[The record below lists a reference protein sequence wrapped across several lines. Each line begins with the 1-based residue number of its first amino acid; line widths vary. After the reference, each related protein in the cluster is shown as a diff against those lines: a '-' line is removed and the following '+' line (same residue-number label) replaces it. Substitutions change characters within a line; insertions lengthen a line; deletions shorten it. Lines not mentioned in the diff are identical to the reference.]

1 MPMRKMMSIVFLL
14 LVLLISLGVSVYM
27 NSVSNLKEGLDDDS
41 IEAEGDAPIE
51 AEGDAPTEAE
61 GEVPPVTEGEVPPV
75 TEGEVPP
82 VTEGEVPPVT
92 DESKPAAATGEEST
106 FDVSPMEGSCTETMT
121 NYN

>member
-27 NSVSNLKEGLDDDS
+27 NSVSSLKEGLDDDS
-41 IEAEGDAPIE
+41 TE

-82 VTEGEVPPVT
+82 VTEGKVPPVT
-92 DESKPAAATGEEST
+92 DESKPAATGEEST

>member
-1 MPMRKMMSIVFLL
+1 MRKMMSIVFLL

-41 IEAEGDAPIE
+41 IEAEGDAPTE
-51 AEGDAPTEAE
+51 AEGEVPPVTE

>member
-106 FDVSPMEGSCTETMT
+106 FDVSPMEGSCTETIT

>member
-27 NSVSNLKEGLDDDS
+27 NSVSSLKEGLDDDS
-41 IEAEGDAPIE
+41 
-51 AEGDAPTEAE
+51 TEA
-61 GEVPPVTEGEVPPV
+61 EVPPV

-92 DESKPAAATGEEST
+92 DESKPAATGEEST

>member
-51 AEGDAPTEAE
+51 AEGDAPTEAK
-61 GEVPPVTEGEVPPV
+61 GEVPPV

>member
-1 MPMRKMMSIVFLL
+1 MMSIVFLL